1 MSKPILI
8 AAAFAM
14 TTMASAPAFADEPG
28 RGWISSARVTTMLAK
43 RGYKVTKIEADDGHW
58 EGEAARRGAKY
69 EFHVDPHNGKVTK
82 LERDRD

>member
-8 AAAFAM
+8 AAAVALTAM
-14 TTMASAPAFADEPG
+14 AGAPAFADEPG

-58 EGEAARRGAKY
+58 EGEAMHRGGKY
-69 EFHVDPHNGKVTK
+69 EFHVDPKTGKVTK

>member
-1 MSKPILI
+1 MSKPILT

-14 TTMASAPAFADEPG
+14 TAMTSAPAFADEPG

-43 RGYKVTKIEADDGHW
+43 RGYKVTK
-58 EGEAARRGAKY
+58 
-69 EFHVDPHNGKVTK
+69 

>member
-8 AAAFAM
+8 AAAFAL

-28 RGWISSARVTTMLAK
+28 RGWISSARVTAMLAK
-43 RGYKVTKIEADDGHW
+43 RGYNVTKIEADDGHW
-58 EGEAARRGAKY
+58 EGEAARRGATY

-82 LERDRD
+82 LERDND